1 VWESLNNQGAWA
13 SEVWNR
19 RKNGE
24 IYPEYL
30 VITVVKD
37 AKGNVSHYVASLTD
51 ITKKLNAE
59 IEIKKLAFYDTLTE
73 LPNRRLFFER
83 LKQVLTESKRTNQV
97 GAILFLDLDHFKNL
111 NDTLGHDMGD
121 LLLQQVAARLSHCVR
136 GSDTV
141 ARLGGDE
148 FVVLLKDL
156 SKTGIEA
163 ASKAR
168 DVAEKIL
175 VKLNQPYQLNAN
187 VYRNTSSVGVTLFEG
202 ATQMPDELLKQAD
215 IAMYQAKAEGRNTL
229 RFFDPKMQ
237 AAINNRAEL
246 EAELR
251 AAIEQNQF
259 QLQYQMQVNSEGKT
273 IGVEALIRWLHPE
286 RGIVSP
292 YNFIPLAEEIGLI
305 LPIGH
310 WVLGTTCAQLEA
322 WQQNPATKELVI
334 AVNVS
339 AKQFY
344 RDEFVSELL
353 TLIDQHNIDPKGLK
367 LELTESV
374 LVSNI
379 SDIVSKMDTL
389 SKRGIQFSLDD
400 FGTGYSS
407 LQYLKT
413 LPLNQLKIDQ
423 SFVRDFTTDPSDRA
437 IVRTIITMAYS
448 LGLEVIAEGVETPE
462 QKQFLTDS
470 GCNAF
475 QGYLFGMPMPIDEF
489 QALLKK

>member
-1 VWESLNNQGAWA
+1 
-13 SEVWNR
+13 
-19 RKNGE
+19 
-24 IYPEYL
+24 
-30 VITVVKD
+30 
-37 AKGNVSHYVASLTD
+37 
-51 ITKKLNAE
+51 
-59 IEIKKLAFYDTLTE
+59 
-73 LPNRRLFFER
+73 
-83 LKQVLTESKRTNQV
+83 
-97 GAILFLDLDHFKNL
+97 
-111 NDTLGHDMGD
+111 MGD

-202 ATQMPDELLKQAD
+202 AAQMPDELLKQAD

-237 AAINNRAEL
+237 AAINTRADL

-259 QLQYQMQVNSEGKT
+259 QLQYQVQVNSEGKT

-286 RGIVSP
+286 RGMISP
-292 YNFIPLAEEIGLI
+292 FDFIPLAEEIGLI

-310 WVLGTTCAQLEA
+310 WVLDTTCAQLKV
-322 WQQNPATKELVI
+322 WQQNPATKDLVI

-339 AKQFY
+339 AKQFHQ
-344 RDEFVSELL
+344 DEFVTDLFAM
-353 TLIDQHNIDPKGLK
+353 INQHQINPEKLK
-367 LELTESV
+367 LELTESI

-379 SDIVSKMDTL
+379 SDIVSKMDIL

-423 SFVRDFTTDPSDRA
+423 SFVRDITTDPSDRA

-448 LGLEVIAEGVETPE
+448 LGIEVIAEGVETQE
-462 QKQFLTDS
+462 QKQFLTAS

-475 QGYLFGMPMPIDEF
+475 QGYLFSKPMPINQF
-489 QALLKK
+489 QSLLIEMK